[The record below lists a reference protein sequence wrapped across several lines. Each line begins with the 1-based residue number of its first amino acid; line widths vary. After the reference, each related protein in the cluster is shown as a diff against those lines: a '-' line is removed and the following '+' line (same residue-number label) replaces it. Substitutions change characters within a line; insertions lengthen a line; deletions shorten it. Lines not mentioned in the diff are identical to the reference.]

1 LTAKSDGLDS
11 AAIGQ
16 RAGKKVSFRQI
27 YDALHYT
34 GFAAGCGEEGYRTN
48 VRGAIRRIRA
58 KFKELDP
65 GWEEIT
71 NFTGFGYGWGK
82 KAYRP

>member
-1 LTAKSDGLDS
+1 MAKH
-11 AAIGQ
+11 
-16 RAGKKVSFRQI
+16 AGEQVSYRQI
-27 YDALHYT
+27 YDALRYT
-34 GFAAGCGEEGYRTN
+34 GFVAGCGEEGYRAN
-48 VRGAIRRIRA
+48 VRGAIKRIRA